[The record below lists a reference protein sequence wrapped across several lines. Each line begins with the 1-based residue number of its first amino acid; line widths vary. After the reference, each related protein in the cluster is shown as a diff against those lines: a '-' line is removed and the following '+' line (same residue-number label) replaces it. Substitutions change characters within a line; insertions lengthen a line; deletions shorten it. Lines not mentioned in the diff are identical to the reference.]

1 VHVPALHVPALHVP
15 ALRRSVPHLSV
26 PHLSVPHLAGRRP
39 ALATVL
45 LTVLYATA
53 IAVALTS
60 PAEHALAGCLV
71 LTGVSGRWAV
81 HRRRSTAGA
90 VAAATSA
97 VDTVLPADG
106 VLGDL
111 TAPAPAAAA

>member
-15 ALRRSVPHLSV
+15 ALRRSV

-71 LTGVSGRWAV
+71 LTGVTGRWAV

-90 VAAATSA
+90 VAAATVA